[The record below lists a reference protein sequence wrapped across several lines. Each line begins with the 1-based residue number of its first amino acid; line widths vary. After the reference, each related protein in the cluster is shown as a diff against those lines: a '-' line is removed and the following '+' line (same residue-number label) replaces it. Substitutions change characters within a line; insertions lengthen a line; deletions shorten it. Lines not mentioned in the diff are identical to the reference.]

1 MDKAYTFS
9 DVAIKQKFFRG
20 KSRNDVD
27 TSSDLGFFKL
37 SIPIMT
43 ANMKSVT
50 GSKMAIAAAESG
62 AMGILH
68 RFNTIDQAVQ
78 EFQDVM
84 CLEETS
90 ITASGCVEVDVLK
103 DVEYVTY
110 TKSSATPVRRPIN
123 PYGVGVS
130 VGVQEYDK
138 ARFDRL
144 YAAGAKVF
152 CIDISHGWQE
162 SMKQM
167 ITWIRGLGLKDVC
180 LMAGN
185 VADREGIYD
194 LANWGADIVK
204 CGIGPGAACM
214 TRRFTGVGAPQ
225 LWVME
230 QARDEVIKQGLK
242 VKLVSDGGV
251 RYTSD
256 INKAMKF
263 SDAVMVGKFVAGTA
277 ETPGAVYQNPKGE
290 FYKVYAG
297 SASGEN
303 KTSNGQSTDFTEGIT
318 MEVPFRGKVKYIF
331 RNIKQGMQS
340 GFSLAGSMSLKE
352 FQEKC
357 EFNFITDGGREESK
371 I

>member
-1 MDKAYTFS
+1 MNKYEMVEIKELLKEKFDGVVYDIEVKEDHSYT
-9 DVAIKQKFFRG
+9 V
-20 KSRNDVD
+20 ND
-27 TSSDLGFFKL
+27 
-37 SIPIMT
+37 
-43 ANMKSVT
+43 
-50 GSKMAIAAAESG
+50 IAVHNS
-62 AMGILH
+62 
-68 RFNTIDQAVQ
+68 
-78 EFQDVM
+78 
-84 CLEETS
+84 
-90 ITASGCVEVDVLK
+90 
-103 DVEYVTY
+103 
-110 TKSSATPVRRPIN
+110 
-123 PYGVGVS
+123 
-130 VGVQEYDK
+130 
-138 ARFDRL
+138 
-144 YAAGAKVF
+144 
-152 CIDISHGWQE
+152 
-162 SMKQM
+162 
-167 ITWIRGLGLKDVC
+167 
-180 LMAGN
+180 
-185 VADREGIYD
+185 
-194 LANWGADIVK
+194 
-204 CGIGPGAACM
+204 ACM

>member
-90 ITASGCVEVDVLK
+90 ITASGCVDVDVLK
-103 DVEYVTY
+103 EAEYVTY
-110 TKSSATPVRRPIN
+110 TKSSATPVRKPIN
-123 PYGVGVS
+123 PYSVGVS

-167 ITWIRGLGLKDVC
+167 IKWIRGLGLKDVC

-185 VADREGIYD
+185 VADREGVYD

-204 CGIGPGAACM
+204 CGIGPGCFVLG
-214 TRRFTGVGAPQ
+214 TRIRTNKGYKKI
-225 LWVME
+225 E
-230 QARDEVIKQGLK
+230 QIQIGDKVLTHRGRYREVIGLSNRREEKEICVVNGERCTSNHEFYVLHKKYSAIVTDDNINEYAEWLPSSQLTKDYLLLK
-242 VKLVSDGGV
+242 VKD
-251 RYTSD
+251 
-256 INKAMKF
+256 K
-263 SDAVMVGKFVAGTA
+263 
-277 ETPGAVYQNPKGE
+277 
-290 FYKVYAG
+290 
-297 SASGEN
+297 
-303 KTSNGQSTDFTEGIT
+303 
-318 MEVPFRGKVKYIF
+318 
-331 RNIKQGMQS
+331 
-340 GFSLAGSMSLKE
+340 
-352 FQEKC
+352 
-357 EFNFITDGGREESK
+357 
-371 I
+371 